1 MVTSIN
7 HGICGVPTCWN
18 CLKMIHLIVEDFW
31 SSELP
36 RLRESPLATQRMW
49 FTSIC
54 STPSPATS
62 HLQRLQRLCWSRAE
76 ILVPSDQCPL
86 HGTGKPKLVLFK
98 RGNCLD
104 LWPLSLHWR
113 TILLIG
119 NYLYMDVN
127 GHFSSSGKSIFSM
140 KSKLLYLIS
149 VNSWL
154 YHLVDHF
161 QFHLDNHTTFLVT

>member
-113 TILLIG
+113 TQFCWQAIIYTWMWMG
-119 NYLYMDVN
+119 
-127 GHFSSSGKSIFSM
+127 IFHRQENQSFPWNPNCC
-140 KSKLLYLIS
+140 I
-149 VNSWL
+149 
-154 YHLVDHF
+154 
-161 QFHLDNHTTFLVT
+161 